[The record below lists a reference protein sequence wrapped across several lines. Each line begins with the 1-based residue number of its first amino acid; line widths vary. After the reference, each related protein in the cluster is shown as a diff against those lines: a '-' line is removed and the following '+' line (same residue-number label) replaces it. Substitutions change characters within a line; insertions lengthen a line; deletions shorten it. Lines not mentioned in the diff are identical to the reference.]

1 MLLDKKNEAIPEK
14 LVERVKK
21 RHPSNK
27 NFSSLR
33 YRHFTQGNY
42 SLVEIFSPKSGNV
55 LGRGISKRNPI
66 DRNNGEIGELVAL
79 TRAIEDHASI

>member
-1 MLLDKKNEAIPEK
+1 MLLEKKNEVVPEA

-21 RHPSNK
+21 RLPTNK
-27 NFSSLR
+27 NFSTLR

-42 SLVEIFSPKSGNV
+42 SLVELFSPKSGNV
-55 LGRGISKRNPI
+55 VGRGISKRNPI

-79 TRAIEDHASI
+79 TRAIEDHASV